1 MRSRKGA
8 STTVQAVVGVAIL
21 ALVGGGVIGAFMF
34 TNQGSGLDGDTS
46 PAEGEDV
53 DTPDQADEV
62 AKFDGRNVKLN
73 LEANDLGGNTITS
86 GDIYLFE
93 NQPEEFGDASSI
105 DSAYNDADSTYTVD
119 SSGTTTIQETPDTYY
134 MVLDH
139 SGAYPLMT
147 EVQVPNG
154 ENYQN
159 VALSEYNQAPE
170 LEKVEVADKAS
181 VTSKTFDLGVS
192 SDSSGIELF
201 DTQTFSPAEDTEY
214 RLDYVVVEDGSVP
227 TTSDADTDGTYDE
240 GVSEFSVE
248 VSGAVG
254 QSSSLEETV
263 FNPDNGVNQLDNDGK
278 TKVDVETASEPYL
291 TFDRDNRMSIEAN
304 SVADTGTG
312 SATAGDETLQ
322 DSENIFDLTLFRADG
337 SSSPTMG
344 VVG

>member
-8 STTVQAVVGVAIL
+8 STTVQAVVGVSIL

-34 TNQGSGLDGDTS
+34 TNQGSGLDG
-46 PAEGEDV
+46 G
-53 DTPDQADEV
+53 DQATQPNQQKKQTSGSQQ
-62 AKFDGRNVKLN
+62 AKFAGRNVKLN
-73 LEANDLGGNTITS
+73 VEANDLAGNTVTS
-86 GDIYLFE
+86 GKIYLFE
-93 NQPEEFGDASSI
+93 KKPSNWGDASAI
-105 DSAYNDADSTYTVD
+105 QDSYNDAVATYSVD
-119 SSGTTTIQETPDTYY
+119 TDGTTTIQQTPDTYY

-147 EVQVPNG
+147 QIEVPNG

-170 LEKVEVADKAS
+170 LEKVEIADKAS
-181 VTSKTFDLGVS
+181 VSSKTFDLGVS
-192 SDSSGIELF
+192 SNSSGVELF
-201 DTQTFSPAEDTEY
+201 DTQTFSPAQDTEY
-214 RLDYVVVEDGSVP
+214 RLDYIVVEDGSVP

-240 GVSEFSVE
+240 GVSKFSID

-254 QSSSLEETV
+254 QSSSQSETV

-278 TKVDVETASEPYL
+278 TKVDVETASADYL
-291 TFDRDNRMSIEAN
+291 SFNRDNRMSIEATAI
-304 SVADTGTG
+304 ADTGTG
-312 SATAGDETLQ
+312 TATAGDETLQ
-322 DSENIFDLTLFRADG
+322 GSENIFDLTLFRSDG